1 MKFLVVLGV
10 VTWMLPSFPPI
21 LLILIK
27 TVMSC
32 RDGVV
37 QVEATGFK
45 LKGCDFSKYQVEE
58 RMGWDSNYRGWDS
71 NYINIFSMKFAF
83 SSFSSISKIGS
94 IFTTNF

>member
-58 RMGWDSNYRGWDS
+58 RMGWDSNY
-71 NYINIFSMKFAF
+71 INIFSMKFAF